1 MYTICGITP
10 AHAGKSPI
18 ILNLRLIGGDH
29 PRTRGE
35 KYYDSLFFEFC
46 WGSPPHT
53 RGKVLPELL
62 YPLCPGITPAHAGK
76 RITPEAMERH
86 RQDHPRTRGEKSRP
100 LARHLQVLGSPP
112 HTRGKEQINL
122 VNANKTRITPAHA
135 GKSCRTPSKCGYS
148 RDHPRTRGEK

>member
-53 RGKVLPELL
+53 RGKVDQVDLRS
-62 YPLCPGITPAHAGK
+62 YRPGITPAHAGK
-76 RITPEAMERH
+76 SGGSSHTSA
-86 RQDHPRTRGEKSRP
+86 PR
-100 LARHLQVLGSPP
+100 
-112 HTRGKEQINL
+112 
-122 VNANKTRITPAHA
+122 
-135 GKSCRTPSKCGYS
+135 